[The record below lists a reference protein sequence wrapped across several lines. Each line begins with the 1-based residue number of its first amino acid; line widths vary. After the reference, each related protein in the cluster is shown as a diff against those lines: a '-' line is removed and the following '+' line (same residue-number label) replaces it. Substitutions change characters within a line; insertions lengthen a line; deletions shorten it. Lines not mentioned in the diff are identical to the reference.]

1 MGVGSSQC
9 SDWEFMNLLFPGSK
23 SENEATWLVGTYAA
37 WVWKEIYIHGKSW
50 LRAEQFFGFLRF
62 KYKSDQLGARLPF
75 AIPNLFGGNTST

>member
-1 MGVGSSQC
+1 MGVG
-9 SDWEFMNLLFPGSK
+9 EGLTGGYFGGG
-23 SENEATWLVGTYAA
+23 LVGTYAA

-75 AIPNLFGGNTST
+75 AIPNLFWGNTST